1 MSDDANKSP
10 PVIALC
16 ERHRSADLRQA
27 QIHQLLGKLEEMLA
41 DRHNWFELT
50 RVQRRHL
57 WAARPFHDL
66 EDELEEQEQEAAQ
79 LVLDLRDLPALSLRE
94 AIAKLEVVARVIEP
108 DDYPDAH
115 AVLAG
120 TVADLKKIQ
129 AELPIR

>member
-1 MSDDANKSP
+1 MSDHANKSP
-10 PVIALC
+10 SVIALC
-16 ERHRSADLRQA
+16 ERHRSVDLRQA
-27 QIHQLLGKLEEMLA
+27 QMHQLLGKLEEMLA
-41 DRHNWFELT
+41 DRHNWFELR

-79 LVLDLRDLPALSLRE
+79 LVVDLRDLPAVSLRE

-129 AELPIR
+129 AALPIR